1 MVDFAWIA
9 FKQPHNQGEFNESVD
24 GRDTPER
31 LTSLMDR
38 TLRWGHVNLK
48 VNGTNQLLLIDVD
61 NIDQS
66 KPIKAKV
73 IPAFIKPQSD
83 HVVADMRA
91 VVLYWTVIVNPKKF
105 TSPVTKALLCSGL
118 P

>member
-1 MVDFAWIA
+1 M
-9 FKQPHNQGEFNESVD
+9 
-24 GRDTPER
+24 
-31 LTSLMDR
+31 
-38 TLRWGHVNLK
+38 K

-73 IPAFIKPQSD
+73 IPTFIKPQSD

-91 VVLYWTVIVNPKKF
+91 VVLY
-105 TSPVTKALLCSGL
+105 
-118 P
+118 